1 MSIKTDAS
9 DIKILGKDN
18 CPQCTVVKK
27 ILTGKGIDYE
37 YIDTGLSENRRYL
50 DEAIAYGIRSL
61 PVIIVD
67 GEYKGIDWVKSL

>member
-1 MSIKTDAS
+1 MNV
-9 DIKILGKDN
+9 KILGKTN
-18 CPQCTVVKK
+18 CSQCTVVKK

>member
-1 MSIKTDAS
+1 MNI
-9 DIKILGKDN
+9 IVLGKKN
-18 CPQCTVVKK
+18 CSQCKVVCK
-27 ILTGKGIDYE
+27 ILTDKFISYE

>member
-1 MSIKTDAS
+1 MNVKV
-9 DIKILGKDN
+9 LGKTN
-18 CPQCTVVKK
+18 CSQCNVVCK
-27 ILTGKGIDYE
+27 ILTDKLISYE

-50 DEAIAYGIRSL
+50 DEAIEYGIRSL